1 MFNFLSKITI
11 FKKRPGD
18 KKKSP
23 IKADAGKGDKT
34 KLDRRERKSTH
45 QKVQTGTKRKTNAQI
60 RKRKRRTSRQ
70 SRKHNRGLP
79 VI

>member
-18 KKKSP
+18 KKKTP
-23 IKADAGKGDKT
+23 IKVEAGKEDKR

-45 QKVQTGTKRKTNAQI
+45 QKVQTGTKRKINAQA
-60 RKRKRRTSRQ
+60 RKQKRRTSRQ
-70 SRKHNRGLP
+70 SRKYNRGQP

>member
-1 MFNFLSKITI
+1 MFSFLSKITI
-11 FKKRPGD
+11 SKKRPGD
-18 KKKSP
+18 KKKPP
-23 IKADAGKGDKT
+23 INLDAVMGDKT

-45 QKVQTGTKRKTNAQI
+45 QKVQTGTKCKMNAQV

-70 SRKHNRGLP
+70 SRKYNRGQP